1 MIGLKLSV
9 PSLEK
14 NKILPLVLC
23 ILANTCFFLSRSA
36 VEARP
41 SAICVCLPACR
52 RSKQKD
58 LVFKSFLG
66 ARQCKLCVCVCLGG
80 GAGKKIR
87 GEERRKNGESG
98 GAQGLLGDSRV

>member
-80 GAGKKIR
+80 GQG
-87 GEERRKNGESG
+87 RR
-98 GAQGLLGDSRV
+98 